1 MTTATK
7 TISRILACL
16 PLIALLV
23 LSGCASKPS
32 DNDSAEIGKAEV
44 SPGTAANTPVPE
56 KEILIQTAQ
65 KTQAEKT
72 EIIAETDSPETPAIS
87 DTENGKDSA
96 AENADSAEPEQT
108 ALSAEAEPVETQK
121 SGSLETR
128 AVNLSTLLST
138 VRKTDESVL
147 KDARTGSPDSIR
159 RAVEALS
166 KQEGNYTQEEIDIL
180 VSMTAFMNYAWKTE
194 TVSWSVPQSE
204 ETDYTAI
211 VDSVRRGLYDTN
223 GGSGDFFRQVL
234 PSLIL
239 CSSSP
244 QTNYYDDAMFMLN
257 LAVKDNPDSVIANY
271 LLGLLYRRTGDVDNS
286 FLYIKKAYEGSA
298 TTFEIQYE
306 YCRLLMEKK
315 QFLEAYN
322 LALQL
327 LRKKNTADILKLCAE
342 SAFNAGNMDTA
353 EQYVAQILL
362 AEPENIAYI
371 MMRAQILFS
380 RGEYL
385 KASSLL
391 DVYAKTDRTGLDYLL
406 LRARVQIQWNKNN
419 NAAAATMQT
428 ALSLYPENTDVLL
441 LAAEL
446 AVETDT
452 RIGGFDAATLIE
464 RVLEKDSSNLKALQ
478 LKVNRAVQNS
488 NWEEAFA
495 SSQIISERIEKEDS
509 EYMSISLT
517 HATICLNLGM
527 ISEADTII
535 NELYGSYPD
544 NEDVQLAYIN
554 LLIATGK
561 KAQALSLINSLLQGA
576 QNATAAKKRS
586 ILFYQRSRLQP
597 DATEELNDLR
607 SSLIAN
613 PRNQDTLFALYR
625 YYFARLDYRK
635 AQYYLKQLIALDS
648 GNSEYLRLNAE
659 LDQHL

>member
-7 TISRILACL
+7 TISRLLACL

-23 LSGCASKPS
+23 LSGCASKPPDS
-32 DNDSAEIGKAEV
+32 DSAEMEKAEV
-44 SPGTAANTPVPE
+44 SPGTAADASLPE
-56 KEILIQTAQ
+56 KKIPAPAAQ
-65 KTQAEKT
+65 
-72 EIIAETDSPETPAIS
+72 ETPAKKTDPIDKS
-87 DTENGKDSA
+87 DSQESPAVSGTEKEEKT
-96 AENADSAEPEQT
+96 AEENVEPSEHGQPAVSAE
-108 ALSAEAEPVETQK
+108 SEPVKTQEPDNQETH
-121 SGSLETR
+121 
-128 AVNLSTLLST
+128 AVSLSTVLMT
-138 VRKTDESVL
+138 VRKTDETVL
-147 KDARTGSPDSIR
+147 KDARTGSPSSIR
-159 RAVEALS
+159 RAVETLR
-166 KQEGNYTQEEIDIL
+166 KQENSYTQEEIDIL
-180 VSMTAFMNYAWKTE
+180 VSVTAFMNYAWKSEAVT
-194 TVSWSVPQSE
+194 WSVPESE

-211 VDSVRRGLYDTN
+211 VDSVRRGIYDTN

-239 CSSSP
+239 CSSSA
-244 QTNYYDDAMFMLN
+244 QTNYYDDAMYMLN

-271 LLGLLYRRTGDVDNS
+271 LLGLLYRRIGDIENS
-286 FLYIKKAYEGSA
+286 FQYIRKAYEGSD

-306 YCRLLMEKK
+306 YCGLLMEKK
-315 QFLEAYN
+315 QFADAYS
-322 LALQL
+322 LSLQL
-327 LRKKNTADILKLCAE
+327 LRKKSTSDIQKLCAD
-342 SAFNAGNMDTA
+342 SAFYSGNMDGA

-362 AEPENIAYI
+362 AEPENIKYI

-428 ALSLYPENTDVLL
+428 ALQLYPENTDVLL

-446 AVETDT
+446 AVETDA
-452 RIGGFDAATLIE
+452 RIGGFDAGTLIE
-464 RVLEKDSSNLKALQ
+464 RVLEKDGGNMKALR
-478 LKVNRAVQNS
+478 LKVNRAVQDS
-488 NWEEAFA
+488 NWDEAFA
-495 SSQIISERIEKEDS
+495 SSQIISEKIGREDS
-509 EYMSISLT
+509 EYMSVTLT

-527 ISEADTII
+527 ISDADTII
-535 NELYGSYPD
+535 NELYSSYPN

-576 QNATAAKKRS
+576 QNAASAKKRS
-586 ILFYQRSRLQP
+586 TLFYQRSRLQP

-607 SSLIAN
+607 SSLTAN

-625 YYFARLDYRK
+625 YYYNRLDYRK

-648 GNSEYLRLNAE
+648 GNSEYLRLSAE